1 MGEAH
6 ISVTY
11 NVRTVMGCGPQCI
24 QRMVDFYRFA
34 EEGFFD
40 RRRMR
45 RALYSSPRA
54 ICMGSGGVTPRTW
67 SGPGGSSHKRPLAGT
82 RTYAGRFFRLWSHE
96 VRRLYQLYR

>member
-45 RALYSSPRA
+45 RALYSSPTSDLHGFGWRHTA
-54 ICMGSGGVTPRTW
+54 NLVRT
-67 SGPGGSSHKRPLAGT
+67 
-82 RTYAGRFFRLWSHE
+82 GR
-96 VRRLYQLYR
+96 